1 MDERHQFCTCDLC
14 FHVIENENI
23 PNELKHE
30 TAPTKLF
37 TLRIIFILY
46 WSEKKRDFCCCN
58 NSAEFNWVTQ
68 FFHPTNVSSKQQYTE
83 KKKQRRQTPPTSYQ
97 LGSHVYV
104 PFFFFCAPSSHLLSS
119 SPQSHPLSLCSRMT
133 FQECWTRSFARSS
146 FRWWWWAREWFNLW
160 CWWWWWNNRITELPQ
175 SAYVWIKYNSS
186 SLRRLS
192 FGSFHS
198 FFPFYLSSSE
208 PASSR
213 SRDEKKT
220 HNRQRCRL
228 AATRRVE
235 RTCI

>member
-83 KKKQRRQTPPTSYQ
+83 KKNSDDKLLQRRINSAHMFTFRFSSFAP
-97 LGSHVYV
+97 HHHI
-104 PFFFFCAPSSHLLSS
+104 FFIFSPVPSSLLV
-119 SPQSHPLSLCSRMT
+119 LSYDFPRMLNSKLCAIFFSMMMMSARM
-133 FQECWTRSFARSS
+133 
-146 FRWWWWAREWFNLW
+146 
-160 CWWWWWNNRITELPQ
+160 I
-175 SAYVWIKYNSS
+175 
-186 SLRRLS
+186 
-192 FGSFHS
+192 
-198 FFPFYLSSSE
+198 
-208 PASSR
+208 
-213 SRDEKKT
+213 
-220 HNRQRCRL
+220 
-228 AATRRVE
+228 
-235 RTCI
+235 